1 MSFDAT
7 NWAIKQRGLRPAAK
21 IVLWHLCDR
30 YHPDH
35 GCFPSQETLAEDCEL
50 PRSTLNVHLNDLEA
64 AGLIMREQRREK
76 GSKRQDSTRYRFP
89 FEKGF
94 EPKKTEVPCP
104 DSGHG
109 EAEAVSR
116 KQAEP
121 SPENGK
127 SRVQNLDS
135 NPVREPVREPVNS
148 REGVR
153 EPSTEN
159 EAQADAKKAEA
170 GFWNLVKDWPGF
182 AGMPKEPA
190 RQAWL
195 KLSEEEREQAAV
207 RFPAW
212 LAMLKAQKKSHTPAP
227 ATYFREKLWEAA
239 PDPAQE
245 AKPTTAVAAP
255 FGKLWMATRFAE
267 LLLPPSKMLPTPTGF
282 EQAQIRAGRTTLDAV
297 MAEKRQRFGWPR
309 VNEMHQTA
317 ADRRHS
323 LCPLALEDVAAEFR
337 QVHRDSDLF
346 EAWMSEQARRG
357 WPMPD
362 RQRLPEWIYFPPIA
376 EGETPAEALGGF
388 ADAVAAYLTSRR
400 QGDDHAA

>member
-7 NWAIKQRGLRPAAK
+7 NWAFKQRGLKPAVK
-21 IVLWHLCDR
+21 IVLFYLCDR

-50 PRSTLNVHLNDLEA
+50 PRSTLNVYLSELEA
-64 AGLIMREQRREK
+64 AGLIAREQRREK
-76 GSKRQDSTRYRFP
+76 GSKKQESTRYRFP
-89 FEKGF
+89 FERDFASRNQSK
-94 EPKKTEVPCP
+94 PSP

-109 EAEAVSR
+109 SQRAESR
-116 KQAEP
+116 NEPEP

-153 EPSTEN
+153 EPSAEN
-159 EAQADAKKAEA
+159 EAQPDAKKAEA

-227 ATYFREKLWEAA
+227 ATYFREKLWLAA

-255 FGKLWMATRFAE
+255 YGKLWMATRFAE
-267 LLLPPSKMLPTPTGF
+267 LLLPPAKMLPTPTAF
-282 EQAQIRAGRTTLDAV
+282 EQAQVRAGRTTLDAV

-337 QVHRDSDLF
+337 QVHRDSELF

-362 RQRLPEWIYFPPIA
+362 RQRLPEWIYFPPTTD
-376 EGETPAEALGGF
+376 GETPAEALGRF